1 MQIKAPS
8 TLQDLLALGWE
19 RVSPRPSIM
28 DRTYWIQVGQ
38 FLPGEKVILQQKV
51 VRLYDGDERVSF
63 VNVNRFRLVSAS
75 LSHRHRS
82 IVELYN
88 WRHSVLS
95 GMTKSRRLVCVLC
108 KWHIQLDTNILWRAR
123 QHMHTNRGVCLTYM
137 LWCGPET
144 IVGFQNCALVPGLL
158 ILVVF
163 VILHRDVQ
171 LQ

>member
-1 MQIKAPS
+1 MLPSIFIYVVISVLSLNQLIIYPVRIEYTFFIHVRTTYSFMQIKAPS
-8 TLQDLLALGWE
+8 TLQDNVALGWE

-88 WRHSVLS
+88 
-95 GMTKSRRLVCVLC
+95 
-108 KWHIQLDTNILWRAR
+108 
-123 QHMHTNRGVCLTYM
+123 
-137 LWCGPET
+137 
-144 IVGFQNCALVPGLL
+144 
-158 ILVVF
+158 
-163 VILHRDVQ
+163 
-171 LQ
+171 